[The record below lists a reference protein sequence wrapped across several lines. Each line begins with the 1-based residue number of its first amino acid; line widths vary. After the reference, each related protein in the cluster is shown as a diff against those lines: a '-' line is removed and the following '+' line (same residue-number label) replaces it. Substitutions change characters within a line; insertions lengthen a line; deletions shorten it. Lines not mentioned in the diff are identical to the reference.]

1 MMFTTKAKQEACK
14 RDIEPKTVCD
24 DDQSGKKLQSQRQEV
39 PTPEALDTDG
49 KPTRRNNIPLLTG
62 SVQVGLLYDAK
73 SDRPLYGDYLW
84 SPPSNDATTTTT
96 PSDEGE
102 DDSKIKSQSQRKAD
116 SKTQTVVADV
126 AHSSMD
132 YIFDEN
138 ILDRLSLIDVTAEL
152 KLSFMGGLIEVG
164 NKLLKTGSF
173 FKVIFNLVRKT
184 ILHQKILHSINMQY
198 FRFLEVQDIYMKKKC
213 SLIVLDK

>member
-1 MMFTTKAKQEACK
+1 MFTTKAKQEACK
-14 RDIEPKTVCD
+14 RDIEPKTVCN
-24 DDQSGKKLQSQRQEV
+24 DDQSGKKLQRQEV
-39 PTPEALDTDG
+39 STPEALDTDG

-96 PSDEGE
+96 TPSDEGE
-102 DDSKIKSQSQRKAD
+102 DDSKVKSQSQRKAN

-173 FKVIFNLVRKT
+173 FKVLFNLVRKT
-184 ILHQKILHSINMQY
+184 ILH
-198 FRFLEVQDIYMKKKC
+198 
-213 SLIVLDK
+213 

>member
-1 MMFTTKAKQEACK
+1 MIFTTKAKQETCK
-14 RDIEPKTVCD
+14 RDIEPKTVCN
-24 DDQSGKKLQSQRQEV
+24 DDQSGKKLQRQEV
-39 PTPEALDTDG
+39 STPETLDTDG

-102 DDSKIKSQSQRKAD
+102 DDSKVKSQSQRKAN

-173 FKVIFNLVRKT
+173 FKVLFNFGEENNT
-184 ILHQKILHSINMQY
+184 SHSA
-198 FRFLEVQDIYMKKKC
+198 LEG
-213 SLIVLDK
+213 SNLP

>member
-14 RDIEPKTVCD
+14 RDIEPTTVCN
-24 DDQSGKKLQSQRQEV
+24 DDQSGKKLQRQEV
-39 PTPEALDTDG
+39 STPEALDTDG

-84 SPPSNDATTTTT
+84 PPPSNDATTTTT
-96 PSDEGE
+96 PSDEDE
-102 DDSKIKSQSQRKAD
+102 DDSKVKSQSQGKAN

>member
-1 MMFTTKAKQEACK
+1 MFTTKAKQEACK
-14 RDIEPKTVCD
+14 RDIETKTVCD
-24 DDQSGKKLQSQRQEV
+24 DDQSGKKLQRQEV
-39 PTPEALDTDG
+39 STPEALDTDG

-102 DDSKIKSQSQRKAD
+102 DDSKVKSQSQRKAN

-173 FKVIFNLVRKT
+173 FKVLFNFGEENNTSLKKSYIQSICNILDFWKCRIFT
-184 ILHQKILHSINMQY
+184 
-198 FRFLEVQDIYMKKKC
+198 
-213 SLIVLDK
+213 

>member
-1 MMFTTKAKQEACK
+1 MFTTKANQEACK
-14 RDIEPKTVCD
+14 RDIEPKTVCHD
-24 DDQSGKKLQSQRQEV
+24 DDQSGKKSQRQEV
-39 PTPEALDTDG
+39 STPETLDTDG

-96 PSDEGE
+96 TPSDEGE
-102 DDSKIKSQSQRKAD
+102 DDSKVKSQSQRKAN

-173 FKVIFNLVRKT
+173 FKVLFNFGEENNTSSK
-184 ILHQKILHSINMQY
+184 KILHSINMQY
-198 FRFLEVQDIYMKKKC
+198 LRFLEVQDIYMKKKS

>member
-14 RDIEPKTVCD
+14 RDIEPKTVCND
-24 DDQSGKKLQSQRQEV
+24 GQSGKKLQRQEV
-39 PTPEALDTDG
+39 STPETLDTDG

-84 SPPSNDATTTTT
+84 PPPSNDATTTTT

-102 DDSKIKSQSQRKAD
+102 DDSKVKSQSQRKAN

-173 FKVIFNLVRKT
+173 FKVLFNFGEENNTSSK
-184 ILHQKILHSINMQY
+184 KILHSINMQY
-198 FRFLEVQDIYMKKKC
+198 FRFLEVQDIYMKKKS

>member
-1 MMFTTKAKQEACK
+1 MFTTKAKQEACK
-14 RDIEPKTVCD
+14 RDIEPKTVCYD
-24 DDQSGKKLQSQRQEV
+24 GQSGKKLQRQEV
-39 PTPEALDTDG
+39 STPEALDTDG

-84 SPPSNDATTTTT
+84 PPPSNDATTTTT

-102 DDSKIKSQSQRKAD
+102 DDSKIKSQSQRKAN

-173 FKVIFNLVRKT
+173 FKVLFNFGEENNTSSKKNLT
-184 ILHQKILHSINMQY
+184 FNQY
-198 FRFLEVQDIYMKKKC
+198 AI
-213 SLIVLDK
+213 S